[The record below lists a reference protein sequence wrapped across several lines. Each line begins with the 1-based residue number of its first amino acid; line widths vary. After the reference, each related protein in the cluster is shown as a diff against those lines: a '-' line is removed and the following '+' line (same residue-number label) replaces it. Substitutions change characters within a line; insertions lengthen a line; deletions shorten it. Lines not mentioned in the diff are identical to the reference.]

1 MKPKET
7 LFSSRVLLFF
17 GIVIFIII
25 YYKTPFIFFQQ
36 DEIFGFGL
44 FIRNGWRVVLSGLG
58 SNTVVHFVPLT
69 MSISYLIYKVFGMN
83 YWIYNLVGMSF
94 HLVNGILVYQIAK
107 RIFKEKASAI
117 ITALVFISSN
127 VASELIMWPV
137 ISINSIA
144 LIFSL
149 IAWLVVIDENF
160 LRYFRGYIRGILISL
175 LFLLALFSVEYSAG
189 LILFIPIVILL
200 KEEISVKAKMKLI
213 IPFVITGFSYLI
225 LRFISVLSNQG
236 LVNGVNRGTLFPA
249 RVFNLV
255 MQYSG
260 QLFLGQSLLLS
271 FSKFFTKIFYPLNTS
286 DAFVENNVYLV
297 VAIIAGLVLV
307 IVSYLMYLKMKRI
320 NNLLSKHFLSIFL
333 LILFSSLPFLLI
345 PGQAGNFSIF
355 SSRYMYFGLAGM
367 AFYYG
372 FIYYFAKRAKTT
384 IVYVVSS
391 LLIFLVVASGAISN
405 FRKSEQ
411 LYVIGKTRINILQ
424 TISKS
429 VLELP
434 PKVVFYTESNAPYYG
449 LPDSEKVMPFQSGF
463 GQTLLIFLT
472 QKNQLPKDFYPGDYL
487 WDITSQGYE
496 KFDGRGFGYFR
507 DFNLLKETVKKY
519 NIPEKSV
526 FAFSWSSKNN
536 SLENISDKIRQ
547 DLK

>member
-1 MKPKET
+1 
-7 LFSSRVLLFF
+7 
-17 GIVIFIII
+17 
-25 YYKTPFIFFQQ
+25 
-36 DEIFGFGL
+36 
-44 FIRNGWRVVLSGLG
+44 
-58 SNTVVHFVPLT
+58 
-69 MSISYLIYKVFGMN
+69 
-83 YWIYNLVGMSF
+83 
-94 HLVNGILVYQIAK
+94 
-107 RIFKEKASAI
+107 
-117 ITALVFISSN
+117 
-127 VASELIMWPV
+127 
-137 ISINSIA
+137 
-144 LIFSL
+144 
-149 IAWLVVIDENF
+149 
-160 LRYFRGYIRGILISL
+160 
-175 LFLLALFSVEYSAG
+175 
-189 LILFIPIVILL
+189 
-200 KEEISVKAKMKLI
+200 
-213 IPFVITGFSYLI
+213 
-225 LRFISVLSNQG
+225 
-236 LVNGVNRGTLFPA
+236 
-249 RVFNLV
+249 
-255 MQYSG
+255 
-260 QLFLGQSLLLS
+260 
-271 FSKFFTKIFYPLNTS
+271 
-286 DAFVENNVYLV
+286 
-297 VAIIAGLVLV
+297 
-307 IVSYLMYLKMKRI
+307 MKRI